1 MTFRLQEMYT
11 RNEHFAPEFL
21 AKPSRSIV
29 PISSSGI
36 SRGTPS
42 ELESSIGRGMSFA
55 EFQPEITRGKVPRSF
70 LAANRSSADH
80 RLTLLPNELR
90 TRSNSVS
97 FASKHCLVQAQHPSH
112 ERIQD
117 WSTRYIY
124 EERRRDTKVNKL
136 IVIHVAGLIN
146 GSCEQKTFN
155 LEFGREFKL

>member
-1 MTFRLQEMYT
+1 MTCKKNKNKNGPRSLTRLSAKRITLNEKRECDVSAT
-11 RNEHFAPEFL
+11 RNVHAERAFCPRISGETEPLYRPAL
-21 AKPSRSIV
+21 
-29 PISSSGI
+29 SSSGI

-42 ELESSIGRGMSFA
+42 ELESTIGRGMSFA
-55 EFQPEITRGKVPRSF
+55 EFQAEITRGKVPRSF

-117 WSTRYIY
+117 
-124 EERRRDTKVNKL
+124 
-136 IVIHVAGLIN
+136 
-146 GSCEQKTFN
+146 
-155 LEFGREFKL
+155 